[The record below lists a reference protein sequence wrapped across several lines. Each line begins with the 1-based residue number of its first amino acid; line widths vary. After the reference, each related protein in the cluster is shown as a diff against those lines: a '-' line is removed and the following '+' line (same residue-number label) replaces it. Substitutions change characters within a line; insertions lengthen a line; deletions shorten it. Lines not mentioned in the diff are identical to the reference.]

1 MSTLIVTD
9 SPVLASMLKENLQ
22 SRPNIYQ
29 VLKEAC
35 TMQGRDVPVSDVSWY
50 GSGVQVVANL

>member
-1 MSTLIVTD
+1 MLRE
-9 SPVLASMLKENLQ
+9 SMQ

-35 TMQGRDVPVSDVSWY
+35 TMQGRAVPIHDVSCRAPERAISM
-50 GSGVQVVANL
+50 GAGIL